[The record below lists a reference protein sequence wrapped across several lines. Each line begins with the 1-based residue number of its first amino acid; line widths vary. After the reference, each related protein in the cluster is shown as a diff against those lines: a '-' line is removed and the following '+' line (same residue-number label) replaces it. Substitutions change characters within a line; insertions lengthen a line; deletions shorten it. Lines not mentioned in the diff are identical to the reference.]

1 MDSQQQQDG
10 GDDDDPGEQTEE
22 DEEEEEDDVPAKKE
36 AAAQQVA
43 AAKAELQALLAAVEG
58 VDVASEDVSAEE
70 VAEAMSGV
78 RRSMQ
83 SLQSLAGR
91 R

>member
-1 MDSQQQQDG
+1 MDSQQQQD
-10 GDDDDPGEQTEE
+10 DAGEQTE
-22 DEEEEEDDVPAKKE
+22 DDEEEEDDVPAKKE

>member
-1 MDSQQQQDG
+1 MDSQQQQD
-10 GDDDDPGEQTEE
+10 DAGEQTEE
-22 DEEEEEDDVPAKKE
+22 DEEEEDDVPAKKE

>member
-1 MDSQQQQDG
+1 VDSQQQQDG
-10 GDDDDPGEQTEE
+10 GDDDDPGEQTAE
-22 DEEEEEDDVPAKKE
+22 DEEEDDDVPAKKE

>member
-1 MDSQQQQDG
+1 VDSQQQQDG
-10 GDDDDPGEQTEE
+10 GDDDDPGEQTAE
-22 DEEEEEDDVPAKKE
+22 DEEEEDDVPAKKE

>member
-1 MDSQQQQDG
+1 VDSQQQQDG

-22 DEEEEEDDVPAKKE
+22 DEEEEDDVPAKKE

-83 SLQSLAGR
+83 SLQNLAGR

>member
-1 MDSQQQQDG
+1 MDSQQQQD
-10 GDDDDPGEQTEE
+10 DAGEQTEE
-22 DEEEEEDDVPAKKE
+22 DEEEDDDVPAKKE

-58 VDVASEDVSAEE
+58 VDVASEDVTAEE

>member
-1 MDSQQQQDG
+1 MESQQQQD
-10 GDDDDPGEQTEE
+10 DAGEQTED
-22 DEEEEEDDVPAKKE
+22 DEEEDDDVPAKKE

-70 VAEAMSGV
+70 VAQAMSGV

>member
-22 DEEEEEDDVPAKKE
+22 DEEEEDDVPAKKE

>member
-10 GDDDDPGEQTEE
+10 GDDDDPGEQTAE
-22 DEEEEEDDVPAKKE
+22 DEEEEDDVPAKKE